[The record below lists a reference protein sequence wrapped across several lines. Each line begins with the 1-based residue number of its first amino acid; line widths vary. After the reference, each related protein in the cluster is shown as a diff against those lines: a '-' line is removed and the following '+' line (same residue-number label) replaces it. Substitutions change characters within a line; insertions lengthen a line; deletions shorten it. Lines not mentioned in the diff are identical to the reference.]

1 MLNNS
6 TVKVVSG
13 RKTLY
18 DVLDDLTQFE
28 THKFHI
34 IKSPP
39 GTGKTYAAVN
49 KLTQLSPDKRLLY
62 LIDTVAGRDGIEED
76 YKNIVSYED
85 VLEYDKK
92 ACDIF
97 LKEYDEKYDSIAV
110 VMTYAKLNICNCY
123 YCYTGQC
130 KKENSHIFGNTTIR
144 RIR

>member
-76 YKNIVSYED
+76 YKN
-85 VLEYDKK
+85 
-92 ACDIF
+92 
-97 LKEYDEKYDSIAV
+97 
-110 VMTYAKLNICNCY
+110 MTA
-123 YCYTGQC
+123 
-130 KKENSHIFGNTTIR
+130 
-144 RIR
+144 